1 MDNAKKPIGFY
12 NYLNSFL
19 NEFNLIDDEVIED
32 ESSFYED
39 EEQRSAFETGM
50 IRGESM
56 CLEWAFY
63 TLLLKFIYF
72 LNEKEINDDT
82 FSLDDADWNKLR
94 IEFIE
99 YFKKS

>member
-1 MDNAKKPIGFY
+1 MDNAKKPVGYY
-12 NYLNSFL
+12 NYLKSFL
-19 NEFNLIDDEVIED
+19 QEFNLIDDEVIED
-32 ESSFYED
+32 ESLFYED
-39 EEQRSAFETGM
+39 EEQRNAFETGV

-56 CLEWAFY
+56 CLEWTFN

-82 FSLDDADWNKLR
+82 FSLDDADWNELR

>member
-1 MDNAKKPIGFY
+1 
-12 NYLNSFL
+12 L
-19 NEFNLIDDEVIED
+19 
-32 ESSFYED
+32 FYED
-39 EEQRSAFETGM
+39 EEQRSAFETGV

-56 CLEWAFY
+56 SLEWTFN

-72 LNEKEINDDT
+72 LNKKEINDDT

>member
-1 MDNAKKPIGFY
+1 MDNAKKPVGYY
-12 NYLNSFL
+12 NYLNFFL

-39 EEQRSAFETGM
+39 EEQRDAFEAGM

-56 CLEWAFY
+56 SLEWAFN

-72 LNEKEINDDT
+72 LNEKEINEDT

-99 YFKKS
+99 FFKKS